1 MHSWIYPY
9 IKKYKGRMFL
19 SVLFAFAGVLSG
31 AMLLFV
37 SGYLISKSSLRPENI
52 LIVYVP
58 IVSVRAFSIMQAAFP
73 YLEKLVS
80 HDIVLRILSQYRKRL
95 YGLLEPQAVFL
106 ESRFKTGDLLNVL
119 SDDIEKLQ
127 DFYIRTFIPSL
138 LGFVVYIILAVAIG
152 FFDVYFMLFIL
163 LTLGVLIFLGPYFSY
178 YKMKKQHI
186 ELKKQRQLLY
196 QEMTDA
202 AFGQVDWILS
212 GRVSEV
218 ETGIREEN
226 DVLLKKEHRMNRWH
240 HFRDAAL
247 RLFTGLIIV
256 SMMVWT
262 SFQMQD
268 GSIQATLIAAFVL
281 MMFSVTDAVLPV
293 NEAVEEIPAYMDSLQ
308 RMEQLTDTSHVQ
320 NASTQMEIAPPVL
333 PVSIY
338 VNEVSYQYSEED
350 KLVLDN
356 ISLTFA
362 PGEKTAILGK
372 SGTGKSTLL
381 KCLAGMVTPDSGT
394 VMLNDQETQEGFLG
408 KYVSVLNQKAHLF
421 HTSIRNNVNISR
433 PGASDQ
439 AIKDVLHQAQ
449 ILDLVES
456 LPNGIHTQMDEMGK
470 RFSGGER
477 QRIAFARILLQDTP
491 IILMDEPTTG
501 MDPKTELALLDT
513 VFQAAKDK
521 TIIWVTH
528 HLAGAQYMDRILFLE
543 DGNIKLDGSHQQ
555 LLKENAYYRTL
566 YQMDQ
571 QPSESVQEV

>member
-186 ELKKQRQLLY
+186 ELKKQRQFLY

-394 VMLNDQETQEGFLG
+394 VMLNDQEMQEGFLG

-513 VFQAAKDK
+513 VFQAAKGK

>member
-1 MHSWIYPY
+1 MHSWIFPY

-138 LGFVVYIILAVAIG
+138 LGFVVYIILAIAIG

-163 LTLGVLIFLGPYFSY
+163 LTLGVLIFLGPYISY

-218 ETGIREEN
+218 ETSIREEN
-226 DVLLKKEHRMNRWH
+226 AVLLKKEHRMNRWH

-247 RLFTGLIIV
+247 RMLTGLIIV

-308 RMEQLTDTSHVQ
+308 RMEQLTDTSRLQ
-320 NASTQMEIAPPVL
+320 DECTQRRASSPAL
-333 PVSIY
+333 PVSVY
-338 VNEVSYQYSEED
+338 VNEVSYQYSKED
-350 KLVLDN
+350 KLVLDTL
-356 ISLTFA
+356 SLTFP
-362 PGEKTAILGK
+362 PGEKSAILGK

-394 VMLNDQETQEGFLG
+394 VMLNDQEMQEGFLG

-421 HTSIRNNVNISR
+421 HTSIKNNVNISR

-449 ILDLVES
+449 ILELVES

-501 MDPKTELALLDT
+501 MDPKTEIALLDT

-528 HLAGAQYMDRILFLE
+528 HLAGAEYMDRILFLE

>member
-186 ELKKQRQLLY
+186 ELKKQRQFLY

-394 VMLNDQETQEGFLG
+394 VMLNDQEMQEGFLG

>member
-186 ELKKQRQLLY
+186 ELKKQRQFLY

-394 VMLNDQETQEGFLG
+394 VMLNDQEMQEGFLG

-449 ILDLVES
+449 ILELVES

>member
-1 MHSWIYPY
+1 MHSWIFPY

-19 SVLFAFAGVLSG
+19 SVLFAFLGVLSG

-73 YLEKLVS
+73 YVEKLVS
-80 HDIVLRILSQYRKRL
+80 HDIVLRILSQYRERL

-106 ESRFKTGDLLNVL
+106 ESRFQTGDLLNVL

-127 DFYIRTFIPSL
+127 DYYIRTLIPSL
-138 LGFVVYIILAVAIG
+138 LGVIVYLILAIAVG
-152 FFDVYFMLFIL
+152 FFDLYFMLFIL
-163 LTLGVLIFLGPYFSY
+163 LTLAVIIFLGPYISY
-178 YKMKKQHI
+178 YKMKKHHV

-202 AFGQVDWILS
+202 AFGQADWVLS

-218 ETGIREEN
+218 ETSIREEN
-226 DVLLKKEHRMNRWH
+226 DWLMKKEHHMNRWH

-247 RLFTGLIIV
+247 RLFIGLVIV

-262 SFQMQD
+262 SFQVQD
-268 GSIQATLIAAFVL
+268 GSIQATFIAAFVL
-281 MMFSVTDAVLPV
+281 MMFSITDALLPV

-308 RMEQLTDTSHVQ
+308 RMDQLTDTSRSQ
-320 NASTQMEIAPPVL
+320 SANRQMETSVPAL
-333 PVSIY
+333 PVSVFI
-338 VNEVSYQYSEED
+338 NQVSYQYSESD
-350 KLVLDN
+350 KPILDN
-356 ISLTFA
+356 ISLAFS

-394 VMLNDQETQEGFLG
+394 VTLNEQDMKEDFLG

-421 HTSIRNNVNISR
+421 HTTIKNNVTISR
-433 PGASDQ
+433 PEATDKEII
-439 AIKDVLHQAQ
+439 AALRQAQ

-456 LPNGIHTQMDEMGK
+456 LPKGIHTQMDEMGK

-501 MDPKTELALLDT
+501 MDPETEIALLDT
-513 VFQAAKDK
+513 VLQAASDK

-528 HLAGAQYMDRILFLE
+528 HLAGAAYMDRILFLE
-543 DGNIKLDGSHQQ
+543 DGGIKLDGNHQQ
-555 LLKENAYYRTL
+555 LLRENAYYRTL

-571 QPSESVQEV
+571 QTG